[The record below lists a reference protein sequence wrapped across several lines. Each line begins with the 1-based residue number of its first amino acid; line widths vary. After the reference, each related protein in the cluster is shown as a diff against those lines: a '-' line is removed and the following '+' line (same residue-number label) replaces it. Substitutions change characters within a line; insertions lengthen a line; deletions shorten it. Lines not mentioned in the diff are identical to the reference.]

1 MTCIV
6 DDVLVLVLIML
17 GGGASCWLK
26 GKCKRVL
33 DGAEEQ
39 ERKSQNVP
47 DLSCVIIM
55 NHGGCGWY
63 ILTIL
68 YGGVW
73 GKQQVLF
80 YGWYYPVTKEDFT
93 IYIIL

>member
-39 ERKSQNVP
+39 ERQSQNVSEA
-47 DLSCVIIM
+47 SCVIPM

-63 ILTIL
+63 LLYMVVYVGKATSSFLWLVLRIL
-68 YGGVW
+68 
-73 GKQQVLF
+73 
-80 YGWYYPVTKEDFT
+80 
-93 IYIIL
+93 